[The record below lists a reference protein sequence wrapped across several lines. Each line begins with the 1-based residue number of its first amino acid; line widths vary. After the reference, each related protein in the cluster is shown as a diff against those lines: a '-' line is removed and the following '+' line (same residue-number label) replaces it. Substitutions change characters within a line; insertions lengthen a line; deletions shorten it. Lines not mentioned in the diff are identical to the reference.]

1 MSQKLIDFAKKF
13 LTSSNDCQDFCDDYI
28 QRWRQERDGNI
39 SIHDDSNTSLV
50 GSSIFCIA
58 DMFADEESRVFD
70 FEYDETKLRLEIKKT
85 LDEFGF

>member
-13 LTSSNDCQDFCDDYI
+13 LTSSNNCQDFCDEYI
-28 QRWRQERDGNI
+28 RRWNEEGDRKI
-39 SIHDDSNTSLV
+39 LIHDDSNTSLV
-50 GSSIFCIA
+50 CSSIFCIA

>member
-1 MSQKLIDFAKKF
+1 LSQKLIDFAKKF
-13 LTSSNDCQDFCDDYI
+13 LTSSNNCQDFCDEYI
-28 QRWRQERDGNI
+28 RRWNEEGDRKI
-39 SIHDDSNTSLV
+39 LIHDDSNTSLV
-50 GSSIFCIA
+50 CSSIFCIA